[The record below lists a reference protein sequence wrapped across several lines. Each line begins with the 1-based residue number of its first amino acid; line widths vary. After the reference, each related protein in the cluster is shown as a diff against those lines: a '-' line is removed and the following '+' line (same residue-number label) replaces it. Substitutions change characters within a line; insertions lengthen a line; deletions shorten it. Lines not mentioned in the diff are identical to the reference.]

1 MAGGP
6 RAATA
11 AHAATAIVA
20 GAVAAKTEPAGDALT
35 DRASRIGEAWAH
47 DYVRE
52 LREQERAPVGAWP
65 GTMREARMRVRSR
78 LATVLDADRL
88 DELARVANLA
98 ARRGWQKLCERD
110 LEP

>member
-1 MAGGP
+1 M
-6 RAATA
+6 
-11 AHAATAIVA
+11 AIVA
-20 GAVAAKTEPAGDALT
+20 GAVAANLESAPDALA
-35 DRASRIGEAWAH
+35 DRASQIGEAWAR

-65 GTMREARMRVRSR
+65 GTMREARMRVWSR
-78 LATVLDADRL
+78 LAIELEPDRL

-98 ARRGWQKLCERD
+98 ARRGWHKLCEPD

>member
-1 MAGGP
+1 MAQ
-6 RAATA
+6 AAV
-11 AHAATAIVA
+11 ATVA
-20 GAVAAKTEPAGDALT
+20 GAVGANVERAGDALAN
-35 DRASRIGEAWAH
+35 RASQIGEAWAR

-65 GTMREARMRVRSR
+65 GTMSEARMRVRVR
-78 LATVLDADRL
+78 LALMLEPDRL

-98 ARRGWQKLCERD
+98 ARRGWRELCEPD

>member
-1 MAGGP
+1 MVA
-6 RAATA
+6 RAAAVAQA
-11 AHAATAIVA
+11 AVAIVD
-20 GAVAAKTEPAGDALT
+20 GAVAADVERARDALAN
-35 DRASRIGEAWAH
+35 RASQIGEAWAR

-78 LATVLDADRL
+78 LAIVLEPDRL
-88 DELARVANLA
+88 DELARAANLA
-98 ARRGWQKLCERD
+98 ARRGWQKVCEPD